1 MNDSFVDTNY
11 ISPHNKL
18 NYYYTHHV
26 KQFAECTVGPW
37 TNDVLS
43 IHEDVEEVM
52 RSCGGAV
59 QGIRELPLSLIFS
72 TPEITEGED
81 RTYHNR
87 ADGGFVYVDDGSYCS
102 GPEHWNW
109 NNADN
114 ETSRNSCMM
123 ASLAFPNNRR
133 RMWLTIKSS
142 DASKLVAKRPKEQHL
157 LNSKVLELSRPTP
170 ISLTDSNEESNDSDT
185 IALTSSNIPTIIWS
199 EVQRVR
205 MSSSGQPWTLARAK
219 WEKQLLADTNEEIKD
234 AANEMKSFTG
244 KLRGWAYINQDDN
257 NLFEDVASD
266 SVNLHML
273 AVCSESKVARSA
285 VRCYDADGSL
295 KSVVFLTGLLSQ
307 EGTE

>member
-1 MNDSFVDTNY
+1 
-11 ISPHNKL
+11 
-18 NYYYTHHV
+18 
-26 KQFAECTVGPW
+26 
-37 TNDVLS
+37 
-43 IHEDVEEVM
+43 M

-59 QGIRELPLSLIFS
+59 QGIRELPLSLIFP
-72 TPEITEGED
+72 TPEMSEEED

-109 NNADN
+109 NADN
-114 ETSRNSCMM
+114 ETSRNSFMM

-142 DASKLVAKRPKEQHL
+142 EASKLVAMCPKEQHL
-157 LNSKVLELSRPTP
+157 LNSKVLELSRPTSTSLTDSNE
-170 ISLTDSNEESNDSDT
+170 SLTDSNEESNDSDT

-205 MSSSGQPWTLARAK
+205 MPSSNQLWTLARAK
-219 WEKQLLADTNEEIKD
+219 WEKADTNEEIKD

-295 KSVVFLTGLLSQ
+295 KSVVFLKGLLSQ

>member
-1 MNDSFVDTNY
+1 
-11 ISPHNKL
+11 
-18 NYYYTHHV
+18 
-26 KQFAECTVGPW
+26 
-37 TNDVLS
+37 
-43 IHEDVEEVM
+43 M

-59 QGIRELPLSLIFS
+59 QGIRELPLSLIFP
-72 TPEITEGED
+72 TLEISEEED

-102 GPEHWNW
+102 GPEYWNW
-109 NNADN
+109 NGEN
-114 ETSRNSCMM
+114 ETSRNSFMM

-142 DASKLVAKRPKEQHL
+142 DASKLVAKCPKEQHL

-170 ISLTDSNEESNDSDT
+170 TSLTDSKEESNDSDT
-185 IALTSSNIPTIIWS
+185 IELTSSNIPTIIWS

-205 MSSSGQPWTLARAK
+205 MPSSNQPWTLARAK
-219 WEKQLLADTNEEIKD
+219 WEKQLLTDTNEEIKD

-266 SVNLHML
+266 TVSLHML

-285 VRCYDADGSL
+285 VRCYDAEGSL

>member
-1 MNDSFVDTNY
+1 
-11 ISPHNKL
+11 
-18 NYYYTHHV
+18 
-26 KQFAECTVGPW
+26 
-37 TNDVLS
+37 
-43 IHEDVEEVM
+43 M

-59 QGIRELPLSLIFS
+59 QGIRELPLSLIFP
-72 TPEITEGED
+72 TPEMSEEED

-102 GPEHWNW
+102 GPEYWNW
-109 NNADN
+109 NADN
-114 ETSRNSCMM
+114 ETSRNSVMM

-157 LNSKVLELSRPTP
+157 LNSKVLELSRPTS
-170 ISLTDSNEESNDSDT
+170 ISLTDSKEESNDSDT

-205 MSSSGQPWTLARAK
+205 MPSSNQLWTLARAK
-219 WEKQLLADTNEEIKD
+219 WEKADTNEEIKD

-307 EGTE
+307 EGTD

>member
-1 MNDSFVDTNY
+1 
-11 ISPHNKL
+11 
-18 NYYYTHHV
+18 
-26 KQFAECTVGPW
+26 
-37 TNDVLS
+37 
-43 IHEDVEEVM
+43 M

-59 QGIRELPLSLIFS
+59 QGIRELPLSLLFP
-72 TPEITEGED
+72 TTEMLEEED

-102 GPEHWNW
+102 GPEYWNW
-109 NNADN
+109 NGEN
-114 ETSRNSCMM
+114 ETSRNSFMM

-142 DASKLVAKRPKEQHL
+142 DASKVVAKCPKEQHL
-157 LNSKVLELSRPTP
+157 LNSKILELSRPTP
-170 ISLTDSNEESNDSDT
+170 TPLTDSNEESNDSDT
-185 IALTSSNIPTIIWS
+185 IELTSSNIPTIIWS

-205 MSSSGQPWTLARAK
+205 MPSSNQPWTLARAK
-219 WEKQLLADTNEEIKD
+219 WEKHLHEEIKD

-266 SVNLHML
+266 TVSLHML

-285 VRCYDADGSL
+285 VRCYDAEGSL

>member
-1 MNDSFVDTNY
+1 
-11 ISPHNKL
+11 
-18 NYYYTHHV
+18 
-26 KQFAECTVGPW
+26 
-37 TNDVLS
+37 
-43 IHEDVEEVM
+43 M

-59 QGIRELPLSLIFS
+59 QGIRELPLSLIFPK
-72 TPEITEGED
+72 PEISEEED

-109 NNADN
+109 NADN
-114 ETSRNSCMM
+114 ETSRDSVMM

-142 DASKLVAKRPKEQHL
+142 DASKVVAKCPKEQHL

-170 ISLTDSNEESNDSDT
+170 KSLTDSNEESNDSDT

-205 MSSSGQPWTLARAK
+205 MPSSNQPWTLARAK
-219 WEKQLLADTNEEIKD
+219 WEKQQLLADTNEEIKD

-257 NLFEDVASD
+257 NLFEDVASNT
-266 SVNLHML
+266 VNLHML